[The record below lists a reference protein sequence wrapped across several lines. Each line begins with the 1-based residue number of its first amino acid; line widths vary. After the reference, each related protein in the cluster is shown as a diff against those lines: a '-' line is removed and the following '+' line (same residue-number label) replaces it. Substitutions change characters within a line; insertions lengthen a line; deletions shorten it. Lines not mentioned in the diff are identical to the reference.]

1 MDLRNDLLQPA
12 RLIVLLPE
20 SLAGDSNFAR
30 RIYTLAVQA
39 QKDVL
44 YLTLLDKPGNV
55 LTMSRRIAT
64 MKAVTESNTVRVGCV
79 QVPTGRWLQ
88 KLDEILRPED
98 SIVCHELQY
107 VRQGPFKSL
116 AIAEFLKSAVANEI
130 ILVKGYYQPQKAM
143 VMEWIRSTVFWLGS
157 LGILGGFTLLELQ
170 VTISLKGASNKLA
183 LAAILALEF
192 SAVWIWNKI
201 NHNA

>member
-1 MDLRNDLLQPA
+1 M
-12 RLIVLLPE
+12 
-20 SLAGDSNFAR
+20 
-30 RIYTLAVQA
+30 
-39 QKDVL
+39 
-44 YLTLLDKPGNV
+44 
-55 LTMSRRIAT
+55 
-64 MKAVTESNTVRVGCV
+64 
-79 QVPTGRWLQ
+79 PTGRWLQ

-116 AIAEFLKSAVANEI
+116 AVAEFLKSAVANEI
-130 ILVKGYYQPQKAM
+130 ILVKGYYRPQKAM